1 MTSNEPNWT
10 TYALT
15 ADPGKPLREA
25 KATIATLTGDNEML
39 NGIIKGLRQ
48 MLADV
53 EPTQKAAEQEL
64 HQHSELLKL
73 MVDGAARLRLERDEA
88 RHGEAVATATL
99 QGWIEER
106 TTLRA
111 ERDEARKLLCDEIW
125 MSRGGRMS
133 VDAIAKERG
142 WDCFEKDGNA

>member
-10 TYALT
+10 PYALT

-25 KATIATLTGDNEML
+25 KADIVILTGDIEML

-53 EPTQKAAEQEL
+53 EPAQKAAEQEL
-64 HQHSELLKL
+64 HQHHELLKL
-73 MVDGAARLRLERDEA
+73 VVDGATR
-88 RHGEAVATATL
+88 
-99 QGWIEER
+99 
-106 TTLRA
+106 LRA
-111 ERDEARKLLCDEIW
+111 ERDEARREVCRERHYWKNADSREQDAQDEAAKL
-125 MSRGGRMS
+125 
-133 VDAIAKERG
+133 G

>member
-1 MTSNEPNWT
+1 MSEPNWT
-10 TYALT
+10 PYALT

-53 EPTQKAAEQEL
+53 EPAKEAAEQEL
-64 HQHSELLKL
+64 HQHHELLKL
-73 MVDGAARLRLERDEA
+73 VVDGATR
-88 RHGEAVATATL
+88 
-99 QGWIEER
+99 
-106 TTLRA
+106 LRA

-133 VDAIAKERG
+133 VDLIAKERG